1 MKTKLTLTILGAYN
15 MLFGLAAM
23 LASAKMASQIV
34 NSENLDVIRMGELFH
49 IGLGHAIFLSGLL
62 LMFARNAELATA
74 KNIIL
79 AYMLGIA
86 ILFYIFFGVMANEP
100 LIQFS
105 VSNVAPDFIFFG
117 VAVFGYFKA
126 K

>member
-15 MLFGLAAM
+15 MLFGLVAM
-23 LASAKMASQIV
+23 LGSTTMAAEIV
-34 NSENLDVIRMGELFH
+34 NSQNPDVIRMGELFH

-62 LMFARNAELATA
+62 LMFARKADLATA

-79 AYMLGIA
+79 AYIIGIT
-86 ILFYIFFGVMANEP
+86 ILFYIFFGVMANES
-100 LIQFS
+100 LIKFS
-105 VSNVAPDFIFFG
+105 ASNVVPDFVFFC
-117 VAVFGYFKA
+117 VAVFGYLKA

>member
-15 MLFGLAAM
+15 MLFGLVAM
-23 LASAKMASQIV
+23 LASTPMAAEIV
-34 NSENLDVIRMGELFH
+34 NSQNLDVIRMGELFH

-62 LMFARNAELATA
+62 LMFARKADLATA

-79 AYMLGIA
+79 AYMIGIA
-86 ILFYIFFGVMANEP
+86 ILFYIFFGVMAKEP
-100 LIQFS
+100 LILFS
-105 VSNVAPDFIFFG
+105 ASNVLPDFVFFG
-117 VAVFGYFKA
+117 VAVFGYLKA

>member
-1 MKTKLTLTILGAYN
+1 
-15 MLFGLAAM
+15 MLFGMAAM
-23 LASAKMASQIV
+23 LASAKMAAEIV

-62 LMFARNAELATA
+62 LMFARKAELATA

-79 AYMLGIA
+79 AYVIGIV

-105 VSNVAPDFIFFG
+105 ASNVAPDFLFFG
-117 VAVFGYFKA
+117 IAVYGYLKA

>member
-15 MLFGLAAM
+15 MLFGLVAM
-23 LASAKMASQIV
+23 LASTTMAAEIV
-34 NSENLDVIRMGELFH
+34 NSQNLDVIRMGELFH

-62 LMFARNAELATA
+62 LMFARKADLATA

-79 AYMLGIA
+79 AYMIGIA
-86 ILFYIFFGVMANEP
+86 ILFCIFFGVMAKEP
-100 LIQFS
+100 LILFS
-105 VSNVAPDFIFFG
+105 ASNVLPDFVFFG
-117 VAVFGYFKA
+117 VAVFGYLKA

>member
-23 LASAKMASQIV
+23 LASATMAAEIV

-62 LMFARNAELATA
+62 LMFARNAEFATA

-79 AYMLGIA
+79 AYILGIA
-86 ILFYIFFGVMANEP
+86 VLFYIFFGVMANEP

-105 VSNVAPDFIFFG
+105 GSNVVPDFIFFG

>member
-15 MLFGLAAM
+15 ILFGLVAM
-23 LASAKMASQIV
+23 FASTKMTAEIV
-34 NSENLDVIRMGELFH
+34 NSQNLDVIRMGEVFH

-62 LMFARNAELATA
+62 LMFARKADLATE

-79 AYMLGIA
+79 AYMIA
-86 ILFYIFFGVMANEP
+86 IAIIYYIFFGVMANES
-100 LIQFS
+100 LIMFRA
-105 VSNVAPDFIFFG
+105 SNILPDILFFG
-117 VAVFGYFKA
+117 VAVFGFLKA

>member
-15 MLFGLAAM
+15 ILFGLVAM
-23 LASAKMASQIV
+23 FASTKMTAEIV
-34 NSENLDVIRMGELFH
+34 NSQNLGVIRMGELFH

-62 LMFARNAELATA
+62 LMFARKADLATA

-79 AYMLGIA
+79 AYIIGIA
-86 ILFYIFFGVMANEP
+86 ILYYIFFGVMANES
-100 LIQFS
+100 LIMFRA
-105 VSNVAPDFIFFG
+105 SNILPDILFFG
-117 VAVFGYFKA
+117 VAVFGFLKA

>member
-1 MKTKLTLTILGAYN
+1 M
-15 MLFGLAAM
+15 AAE
-23 LASAKMASQIV
+23 IV

-49 IGLGHAIFLSGLL
+49 IGLGHAIFPGLL

-74 KNIIL
+74 KNIML

-105 VSNVAPDFIFFG
+105 ASNVVPDFIFFG
-117 VAVFGYFKA
+117 VAVFGYIKA

>member
-15 MLFGLAAM
+15 MLFGVLAMFASSAM
-23 LASAKMASQIV
+23 AAELV
-34 NSENLDVIRMGELFH
+34 NSENADVIRMGEIFH
-49 IGLGHAIFLSGLL
+49 IGLGHAIFLLGLI
-62 LMFARNAELATA
+62 LMFARKAELAVA

-79 AYMLGIA
+79 AYIVGSA

-100 LIQFS
+100 LILFS
-105 VSNVAPDFIFFG
+105 ASNVVPDFVFFG
-117 VAVFGYFKA
+117 LAVFGYLKA